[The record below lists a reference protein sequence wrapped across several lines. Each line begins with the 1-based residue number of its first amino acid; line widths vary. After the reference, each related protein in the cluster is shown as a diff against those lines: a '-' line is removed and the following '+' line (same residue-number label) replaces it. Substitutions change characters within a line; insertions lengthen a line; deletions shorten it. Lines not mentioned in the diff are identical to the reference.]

1 MVELKG
7 CPFCGAALF
16 IRHSVNSYGR
26 CETPGCWVHE
36 RKVTVPLDDP
46 TEVAAWNRRPSPPL
60 PDDAA
65 ALVARLF
72 AAIAH
77 GDEAHRAWLKNAL
90 NAFFELPENM
100 PSLAAPVG
108 DAGGWIAGSA
118 DGNRFRTWKD
128 GYAAWTDDRNEATR
142 YARRIDAE
150 AVHAEDE
157 DAWRVLPLA
166 APRPV
171 GEELVEVVAE
181 AMVRAINPDLDR
193 PGSFRWNVMEGMT
206 NMSEEAK
213 ERWRVKARAALR
225 SLPSRDEVLEQ
236 AAIAAR
242 DALLNYEW
250 PPTDGDAQIDAVL
263 AVIRA
268 MKGDGL

>member
-1 MVELKG
+1 MVEREAIARIIDPSAWAHRDDCLHRRD
-7 CPFCGAALF
+7 AWDDHL
-16 IRHSVNSYGR
+16 SV
-26 CETPGCWVHE
+26 
-36 RKVTVPLDDP
+36 
-46 TEVAAWNRRPSPPL
+46 AWNSMTFEQWCERGTGSSLTKADAVIDLISRPSPHL

-171 GEELVEVVAE
+171 GEELVEVVAMGLCE
-181 AMVRAINPDLDR
+181 HQAERGDLSDLKPWWFDR
-193 PGSFRWNVMEGMT
+193 QNQPPGTFLVSGVDKEMFRDF
-206 NMSEEAK
+206 
-213 ERWRVKARAALR
+213 ARAALR
-225 SLPSRDEVLEQ
+225 SLPSREE
-236 AAIAAR
+236 
-242 DALLNYEW
+242 E
-250 PPTDGDAQIDAVL
+250 
-263 AVIRA
+263 
-268 MKGDGL
+268 